1 MSVNTDPAQINP
13 FTSTVPLVQLPP
25 SAVDQE
31 TRPAQPLE
39 GQFKGKGTGALALG
53 DALLKGIMAGHQVKE
68 QKKQAQAQ
76 ATIAAADGA
85 TQAAWSQ
92 YQDALTKAGGKQD
105 DPAAQ
110 AAYQAYTNVFNQSKQ
125 AKAQFV
131 IPEKQGKGG
140 QKTGDGKGKK
150 DQKTGWANFKDFFEA
165 NPHIVPAIAL
175 ATMQP
180 KPPGLAP
187 DTQSQILETQRQ
199 QQVLDQ
205 GKLQAQEAQQ
215 KKADTDLVA
224 GYASLKPEEISA
236 LPPEQQK
243 ALAAAKFRL
252 SQGKP
257 PVPKYDLFTDEVG
270 NQHSLQEGADI
281 PPGWTRV
288 ERTTAGTG
296 LGSESWVLTRAAQMW
311 GIPVG
316 QLTPADKNYL
326 DGMAAYAKKRA
337 QLTASASGTST
348 NIQGDRESWIRQQI
362 GPPPTPP
369 NGRSAIDAA
378 TFAQGGQGIGPPP
391 GAAASPTGQ
400 GKQPITPPPV
410 APKTAKAGSGAIQPP
425 PRGKQTWQT
434 TQRAIGFNT
443 QRQNAYATAQKD
455 YDNAVLSKKDA
466 SGNPID
472 PKVAATQLAQK
483 KNSIDAAYR
492 NQMKTAKLPPG
503 DVYVY
508 LVDPNTGTSW
518 QRTVP
523 DEQTVDDLRKY
534 AQSNGKQFENL
545 TNDEIDGVVQAVKK
559 LNAGD
564 GQVTFTL
571 PNGGT
576 IGGTPGSEQP
586 KQYRYQTNP
595 NDQGVVLGSDDGQN
609 WVDTRTGQ
617 PYQQ

>member
-1 MSVNTDPAQINP
+1 MPVNTDPAQINP

-85 TQAAWSQ
+85 TQAAWGQ

-150 DQKTGWANFKDFFEA
+150 DQKSGWANFKDFFEA

-180 KPPGLAP
+180 KPPGAEP
-187 DTQSQILETQRQ
+187 ETQQNVQNLESQKLANQKNAQLQ
-199 QQVLDQ
+199 QNEKTYQDGFSTFAHLSP
-205 GKLQAQEAQQ
+205 
-215 KKADTDLVA
+215 ADIA
-224 GYASLKPEEISA
+224 A
-236 LPPEQQK
+236 LPPEVKKGYDQWQNARAAITPLKYTGTAKLYDLGGGKKAYLYPEEAAQYYPDAQPVDPREARPGQAGFSLEKYAQK
-243 ALAAAKFRL
+243 LGKRVEDLTWDEIEAAKAEDKAATTVG
-252 SQGKP
+252 SSTTSTST
-257 PVPKYDLFTDEVG
+257 TDIKG
-270 NQHSLQEGADI
+270 D
-281 PPGWTRV
+281 
-288 ERTTAGTG
+288 RTTTTTRKPVAGG
-296 LGSESWVLTRAAQMW
+296 
-311 GIPVG
+311 
-316 QLTPADKNYL
+316 
-326 DGMAAYAKKRA
+326 
-337 QLTASASGTST
+337 
-348 NIQGDRESWIRQQI
+348 
-362 GPPPTPP
+362 
-369 NGRSAIDAA
+369 IDA
-378 TFAQGGQGIGPPP
+378 PPRS
-391 GAAASPTGQ
+391 AASPTGQ

-410 APKTAKAGSGAIQPP
+410 APKTASGGIQPP
-425 PRGKQTWQT
+425 PGGKQTWQT
-434 TQRAIGFNT
+434 MQVT
-443 QRQNAYATAQKD
+443 RQAVEKQQEGYQKAEKGYSGALAAADKAYAADVKNAKD
-455 YDNAVLSKKDA
+455 
-466 SGNPID
+466 D
-472 PKVAATQLAQK
+472 PALM
-483 KNSIDAAYR
+483 DAA
-492 NQMKTAKLPPG
+492 K
-503 DVYVY
+503 
-508 LVDPNTGTSW
+508 
-518 QRTVP
+518 
-523 DEQTVDDLRKY
+523 LRKDRAY
-534 AQSNGKQFENL
+534 ARAQLDLLDAKDSVAKEY
-545 TNDEIDGVVQAVKK
+545 DAKVKS
-559 LNAGD
+559 
-564 GQVTFTL
+564 
-571 PNGGT
+571 